1 MTIIIGVLL
10 FLIIV
15 LVIIVFH
22 MEYELGLVKINTE
35 CTWSMCLKLISYCVY
50 VNPEVM
56 KKIYEKELNENTEK
70 ENEQKISVNT
80 ENLEN

>member
-15 LVIIVFH
+15 LVLMVFH
-22 MEYELGLVKINTE
+22 MEFELGLVKINTE

-56 KKIYEKELNENTEK
+56 KKIYEKELKEITEK
-70 ENEQKISVNT
+70 ENEQVRKERI
-80 ENLEN
+80 